1 MPGGPDHPKSLISR
15 GLCRGLGFASLPGR
29 RKDVAPG
36 RSGGR
41 ENAAD
46 DGDHGGVHRSELDH
60 TVALDRR
67 RLEPIRRMAVMD
79 TPVSEQGS
87 SLELIMKRG
96 ALVCVVAMGGVAVG
110 LAVWALRR
118 WQDERGYQA
127 WRDSGTADPYRRDR
141 NGFPVGA
148 QLGYSRR

>member
-1 MPGGPDHPKSLISR
+1 
-15 GLCRGLGFASLPGR
+15 
-29 RKDVAPG
+29 
-36 RSGGR
+36 
-41 ENAAD
+41 
-46 DGDHGGVHRSELDH
+46 
-60 TVALDRR
+60 
-67 RLEPIRRMAVMD
+67 MD

-87 SLELIMKRG
+87 SLELMMKRG

-118 WQDERGYQA
+118 WQDEREYQA
-127 WRDSGTADPYRRDR
+127 LRDSVTADPYRRDR